1 MTKLNKTE
9 LITKRIGHKYTTCQ
23 DGCINR
29 LKYCGCAIICD
40 CCGEHLTDCK
50 NEYCK
55 NCRVKGRHRHS
66 NGSVIGIY

>member
-1 MTKLNKTE
+1 MKSVKE
-9 LITKRIGHKYTTCQ
+9 RVKARIGHSYTTCQ

-40 CCGEHLTDCK
+40 CCKAHLTDCK

-55 NCRVKGRHRHS
+55 NCRVMGKHKHA
-66 NGSVIGIY
+66 NDPTITIYRG